1 MRPEYLTLEDLGVAF
16 QALMGNLSED
26 NLPDN
31 LQMLDAE
38 TWEQLAELMVR
49 LLSERSLSSLH

>member
-1 MRPEYLTLEDLGVAF
+1 MLELTLEDLGVAF
-16 QALMGNLSED
+16 QALMGNLSEGS
-26 NLPDN
+26 LPDS
-31 LQMLDAE
+31 LQTLDAE

>member
-1 MRPEYLTLEDLGVAF
+1 MRPEYLTLEDLGMAF

>member
-26 NLPDN
+26 NLPDS

>member
-1 MRPEYLTLEDLGVAF
+1 MLELTLEDLGVAF

-26 NLPDN
+26 NLPDR
-31 LQMLDAE
+31 LQTLDAE

>member
-1 MRPEYLTLEDLGVAF
+1 MLELTLEDLGVAF

-26 NLPDN
+26 NLPDS
-31 LQMLDAE
+31 LQTLDAE

>member
-1 MRPEYLTLEDLGVAF
+1 
-16 QALMGNLSED
+16 MGNLSED

>member
-1 MRPEYLTLEDLGVAF
+1 MSQELTLEDLGVAF